1 MHVGILYLS
10 IIIIIQPYESFL
22 VLLWHAILSVQTSL
36 LRCAIEAF
44 LSAPSALF
52 IERLNVWKRI
62 TNVWQILSNQESVF
76 RKSHTSSNNIEHDT
90 HATRCEKLKK
100 TPVSTSDNS
109 YTSANKLEIVSFQ
122 LQRAITIYSSSDED
136 LRLGVIIRC
145 YEYEKIYACKHTVK
159 SRDLEVKYI
168 FLYCR
173 KLRPR
178 RNYAVFLYFSG
189 TLSLIV
195 TDIST

>member
-1 MHVGILYLS
+1 MDNYSRKNVILIFFCPSTWQYTYIIAGFWLIVS
-10 IIIIIQPYESFL
+10 INSSLHIARWYFVPIDHYNPTIWVIFCFTLTRYIKR
-22 VLLWHAILSVQTSL
+22 AASL

-62 TNVWQILSNQESVF
+62 TNVWQILSNQESVL

-122 LQRAITIYSSSDED
+122 L
-136 LRLGVIIRC
+136 
-145 YEYEKIYACKHTVK
+145 
-159 SRDLEVKYI
+159 
-168 FLYCR
+168 
-173 KLRPR
+173 
-178 RNYAVFLYFSG
+178 
-189 TLSLIV
+189 
-195 TDIST
+195 